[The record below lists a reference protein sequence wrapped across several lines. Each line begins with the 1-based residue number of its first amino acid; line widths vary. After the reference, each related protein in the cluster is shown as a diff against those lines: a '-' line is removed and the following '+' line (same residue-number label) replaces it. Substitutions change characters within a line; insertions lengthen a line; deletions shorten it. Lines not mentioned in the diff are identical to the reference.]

1 MVLSL
6 GDYMNELDCPIVEV
20 TVYRS
25 EADIKRTGKIHLP
38 SSGLQKVIIPNVSS
52 KINQDSIRVNGR
64 GLGSIISTD
73 IKSKLGERT
82 PLPEINSLLDELEQL
97 YLEKATL
104 EAEKAALAQQQE
116 GLLSLWNKTTHE
128 EHFLRRWA
136 MGKIDI
142 EKLKTLE
149 AYVFQDFSTKL
160 LDLDLKLKKLQEK
173 IDDKN
178 AQLEMLNAQFRE
190 QTERLYDIVV
200 NVDVDQES
208 DFELDVTY
216 RIYDSY
222 WHPTYDITLE
232 SESAKVEQ
240 FVLVRNS
247 TFEPWNNAYLT
258 LSTVSTSVTSIQEP
272 EPYYIYLGTPYVA
285 KPKSA
290 ARRDMFEAEKK
301 MAEIEEMDEDL
312 AGAPYEEEPALMP
325 PPAPDLKVVEAELR
339 SEGEVQVFK
348 LPEKVTIPPDGEPHG
363 FLAQTYKL
371 QFKREFYWDAYL
383 GNEVIELLKITNDD
397 VTLLPGRAKVFEGQD
412 FIGATNLPKI
422 APSEEF
428 DAGARVSPTI
438 KAEKKLMEREAE
450 KTGLVGKKSTR
461 YYKYQL
467 KIENLRETDSLI
479 TVFDRLPKSQS
490 EEVEVQ
496 VKSIKPEPK
505 ETRLGIYKWEVEAP
519 AKSEFFI
526 EYDFVIEFPRGQNVY
541 PLP

>member
-1 MVLSL
+1 M
-6 GDYMNELDCPIVEV
+6 DCPIVEV
-20 TVYRS
+20 TVYHS
-25 EADIKRTGKIHLP
+25 EADIKRAGKIHLP
-38 SSGLQKVIIPNVSS
+38 VGLQKVFLADVSS

-64 GLGSIISTD
+64 GFGSIISTD
-73 IKSKLGERT
+73 IKSKLGVRT
-82 PLPEINSLLDELEQL
+82 PNPEIISLLDELEHL
-97 YLEKATL
+97 NLEKAKL
-104 EAEKAALAQQQE
+104 EAEKNALLQQQT
-116 GLLSLWNKTTHE
+116 GLISLWNKTTQE

-136 MGKIDI
+136 MGKTTL
-142 EKLKTLE
+142 EKLKSLE
-149 AYVFQDFSTKL
+149 SYVFQQEFSTKL
-160 LDLDLKLKKLQEK
+160 LDLDNKLKKLQER

-178 AQLEMLNAQFRE
+178 EQLEMLSARE
-190 QTERLYDIVV
+190 REKTERLYDVV
-200 NVDVDQES
+200 INVDVDQES
-208 DFELDVTY
+208 DFEFDITY

-222 WHPTYDITLE
+222 WHPTYDISLE

-272 EPYYIYLGTPYVA
+272 EPYYIYLGTPYVD
-285 KPKSA
+285 KPKRA
-290 ARRDMFEAEKK
+290 ARRDEFGAEMKV
-301 MAEIEEMDEDL
+301 AADMDDAF
-312 AGAPYEEEPALMP
+312 AGAPYEEEPMPTTMP
-325 PPAPDLKVVEAELR
+325 PPAPDLQVVEAELR

-371 QFKREFYWDAYL
+371 PFKREFYWDAYL
-383 GNEVIELLKITNDD
+383 SNEVIELLKITNGE
-397 VTLLPGRAKVFEGQD
+397 VTLLLGRAKVFEGQE
-412 FIGATNLPKI
+412 FIGATNLQKI

-438 KAEKKLMEREAE
+438 KAEKKLKEYEAE

-467 KIENLRETDSLI
+467 KIENLREQNSII
-479 TVFDRLPKSQS
+479 TVYDRIPKSQS
-490 EEVEVQ
+490 EEVEV
-496 VKSIKPEPK
+496 VIKSTKPEPK
-505 ETRLGIYKWEVEAP
+505 EKRLGIHKWEIEVP

-526 EYDFVIEFPRGQNVY
+526 EYDFVIEFPRGDNVY

>member
-1 MVLSL
+1 MIE
-6 GDYMNELDCPIVEV
+6 NELDCPIVEV

-25 EADIKRTGKIHLP
+25 EVDIKRTGKIHL
-38 SSGLQKVIIPNVSS
+38 SIGLQKVIVPNVSS
-52 KINQDSIRVNGR
+52 KLNQDSIRVNGR
-64 GLGSIISTD
+64 GFGSILSTD

-82 PLPEINSLLDELEQL
+82 KNPEIISLLDELEKL

-104 EAEKAALAQQQE
+104 EAEKTALEQKKE

-128 EHFLRRWA
+128 EVAHFLRRWA

-149 AYVFQDFSTKL
+149 THVFQDFSTKL
-160 LDLDLKLKKLQEK
+160 LGLNNKLKKLQEK
-173 IDDKN
+173 IDDKTE
-178 AQLEMLNAQFRE
+178 QLELLNARERE
-190 QTERLYDIVV
+190 QTERLYDVII
-200 NVDVDQES
+200 NVDVEQES
-208 DFELDVTY
+208 DFEFDITY

-247 TFEPWNNAYLT
+247 TFESWNNTYVT
-258 LSTVSTSVTSIQEP
+258 LSTVSTSVTSIQDP
-272 EPYYIYLGTPYVA
+272 EPYYLYLGTPYVA
-285 KPKSA
+285 KPAKS
-290 ARRDMFEAEKK
+290 ARRDRFEAEKK
-301 MAEIEEMDEDL
+301 VADIDAMDDAL
-312 AGAPYEEEPALMP
+312 AGAPFEEEPARMP

-348 LPEKVTIPPDGEPHG
+348 LPERVTIPPDGEPHG
-363 FLAQTYKL
+363 FLAQIYEL
-371 QFKREFYWDAYL
+371 SFKREFYWDAYL
-383 GNEVIELLKITNDD
+383 SNEVIELLKIKNGD
-397 VTLLPGRAKVFEGQD
+397 VTLLPGRAKVFEGSD

-438 KAEKKLMEREAE
+438 KAEKKLMEREVE

-467 KIENLRETDSLI
+467 KIENLREQNSLI
-479 TVFDRLPKSQS
+479 TVYDRIPKSQS
-490 EEVEVQ
+490 EEVEVEI
-496 VKSIKPEPK
+496 KSMKPEPK
-505 ETRLGIYKWEVEAP
+505 EKRLGIHKWEIEVP
-519 AKSEFFI
+519 AKSKFFI
-526 EYDFVIEFPRGQNVY
+526 EYDFVVEFPRGQSVY